1 MLSVIAGVPSDPFT
15 IAGNVPAELNPCSTL
30 LPSSTPAA
38 TELDAACAALGFATV
53 PKLNAMGAPP
63 GKVPDVKLTVS
74 TWLPLMEAVPAAPD
88 AGDEKVRGVLAVH
101 ASPLPDKLITSFP
114 VDGTAVAGVRVID
127 IVTPVAP

>member
-1 MLSVIAGVPSDPFT
+1 MLSVIAGFPVPNDPST
-15 IAGNVPAELNPCSTL
+15 IPGNVPAELDPCSTL

-74 TWLPLMEAVPAAPD
+74 T
-88 AGDEKVRGVLAVH
+88 
-101 ASPLPDKLITSFP
+101 
-114 VDGTAVAGVRVID
+114 
-127 IVTPVAP
+127 